1 MNELEDGKRPGHLQ
15 PRVRF
20 ALGIATMVISTF
32 AVAAP
37 VPTHAQAGA
46 PDAGARCKAMANAML
61 PGTAIDKIEFI
72 AAGPMTGAAAAPN
85 APLSILPEH
94 CLVRGTLNPRKGTG
108 GRPFGIGFELRMPT
122 QWNRRFLFQGG
133 GGLDGVVNP
142 AVGTLPNSSGP
153 VALARGFA
161 VVSTD
166 AGHGGSPI
174 DASFALDQQA
184 RIDYAYNA
192 LDKVTLEAKRL
203 IERYYGAAPAHSY
216 FVGCS
221 NGGRQAMTAA
231 QKLPL
236 YFDGVVAGDPTIGF
250 SRVAIDE
257 VWNVQQVAKIAPKDA
272 EGRPIL
278 AKAFSDA
285 DLALVKTAL
294 LKRCDAMDGL
304 RDGMIND
311 WQRCDFNPA
320 VLICK
325 ERKTAACLT
334 KGQVGA
340 LRALHDGPRTPAG
353 QSIYGP
359 FNYDTGIASS
369 SWRGMRLGTSQTG
382 ASNAADATLGAG
394 QFKYFQLTPPEPD
407 FDPHAPL
414 DYGKVLERVRATAA
428 MADADSPYLET
439 FARRG
444 KLIAYN
450 GLSDQ
455 GLASS
460 ELVRWYQ
467 KMLAAT
473 GSAGRDN
480 VRLYLVPGMLHCG
493 GGEATDRFEM
503 LDAVVDWVEESK
515 VPDRVLATSRQRPGL
530 SRPLCP
536 FPGVARYKGGKE
548 EDAGS
553 FRCEP

>member
-1 MNELEDGKRPGHLQ
+1 
-15 PRVRF
+15 
-20 ALGIATMVISTF
+20 
-32 AVAAP
+32 
-37 VPTHAQAGA
+37 
-46 PDAGARCKAMANAML
+46 MASAML
-61 PGTAIDKIEFI
+61 PGTEINKIEFV
-72 AAGPMTGAAAAPN
+72 AAGPMTVPAAAPN
-85 APLSILPEH
+85 APPNLLPEH
-94 CLVRGTLNPRKGTG
+94 CFLRGTLNLRKGTG
-108 GRPFGIGFELRMPT
+108 GRSFGIGFELRMPT

-166 AGHGGSPI
+166 AGHGGSPV

-184 RIDYAYNA
+184 RIDYSYNA

-203 IERYYGAAPAHSY
+203 IARYYGAAPAHSY

-236 YFDGVVAGDPTIGF
+236 YFDGIVAGDPTIGF

-294 LKRCDAMDGL
+294 LKRCDAKDGL
-304 RDGMIND
+304 KDGMIND
-311 WQRCDFNPA
+311 WQRCDFNPV
-320 VLICK
+320 VLMCK
-325 ERKTAACLT
+325 ARKTAACLS
-334 KGQVGA
+334 KGQVSV

-382 ASNAADATLGAG
+382 ASNAADATLGVG
-394 QFKYFQLTPPEPD
+394 QFKYLQLTPPEPG
-407 FDPHAPL
+407 FDPLAPL

-439 FARRG
+439 FAGRG

-473 GSAGRDN
+473 GSAGREN

-493 GGEATDRFEM
+493 GGEATDQFEM
-503 LDAVVDWVEESK
+503 LDAVVGWVEDGK
-515 VPDRVLATSRQRPGL
+515 TPDRILATNRQRPGL

-536 FPGVARYKGGKE
+536 FPSVARYKAGKE

>member
-1 MNELEDGKRPGHLQ
+1 MNETKESARPKAFRPQANL
-15 PRVRF
+15 
-20 ALGIATMVISTF
+20 ALGSAAL
-32 AVAAP
+32 AVAAFAMTLP
-37 VPTHAQAGA
+37 SPAQAQTA
-46 PDAGARCKAMANAML
+46 PPDAQRCQGMANAAL
-61 PGTAIDKIEFI
+61 PATEISKAEFVP
-72 AAGPMTGAAAAPN
+72 AGPMSAAAGRPDAPKIN
-85 APLSILPEH
+85 LPEH
-94 CLVRGTLNPRKGTG
+94 CLVRGILNPRTGTG
-108 GRPFGIGFELRMPT
+108 GRSFGIGFELRMPT

-142 AVGTLPNSSGP
+142 AIGTIPNSAGP
-153 VALARGFA
+153 MALARGFA

-166 AGHGGSPI
+166 AGHSGSPV
-174 DASFALDQQA
+174 DASFGLDQQA
-184 RIDYAYNA
+184 RVDYAYNA
-192 LDKVTLEAKRL
+192 LDKVTQEAKRL
-203 IERYYGAAPAHSY
+203 IVRFYGAAAAHSY

-236 YFDGVVAGDPTIGF
+236 YFDGIVAGDPTIRF

-257 VWNVQQVAKIAPKDA
+257 VWNVQQIARIAPKDST
-272 EGRPIL
+272 GRPIL

-285 DLALVKTAL
+285 DLSLVKSSL
-294 LKRCDAMDGL
+294 LKRCDAKDGL

-320 VLICK
+320 VLTCK
-325 ERKTAACLT
+325 ASKTATCLS
-334 KGQVGA
+334 KAQVGV
-340 LRALHDGPRTPAG
+340 LRALHEGPRTPAG

-369 SWRGMRLGTSQTG
+369 SWRGMRLGTSETG

-394 QFKYFQLTPPEPD
+394 QFKYFQLTPPEPG
-407 FDPHAPL
+407 FDPLAPL
-414 DYGKVLERVRATAA
+414 DYGNVLERVRATAA
-428 MADADSPYLET
+428 MADADNPYLET

-444 KLIAYN
+444 KLITYN

-460 ELVRWYQ
+460 ELVDWYQ
-467 KMLAAT
+467 EMLAAT
-473 GSAGRDN
+473 GAPGREN

-493 GGEATDRFEM
+493 GGDATDQFEM
-503 LDAVVDWVEESK
+503 LDAIMSWVEDGKAPE
-515 VPDRVLATSRQRPGL
+515 RILATSRQRPNL

-536 FPGVARYKGGKE
+536 FPSVARYKGGKE
-548 EDAGS
+548 DDADS

>member
-1 MNELEDGKRPGHLQ
+1 MNEFTESRRPSGFRPHAGLAFS
-15 PRVRF
+15 PIVM
-20 ALGIATMVISTF
+20 AIATLGITLP
-32 AVAAP
+32 AP
-37 VPTHAQAGA
+37 ARAQEPASEI
-46 PDAGARCKAMANAML
+46 GARCRAMANAAL
-61 PGTAIDKIEFI
+61 PGTEIGKAEFVP
-72 AAGPMTGAAAAPN
+72 AGPMSSPGGPPN
-85 APLSILPEH
+85 APRTNLPEH
-94 CLVRGTLNPRKGTG
+94 CLIRGVLNPRTGAG

-133 GGLDGVVNP
+133 GGLDGVINP
-142 AVGTLPNSSGP
+142 AIGNIPNSSGP
-153 VALARGFA
+153 IALARGFA

-174 DASFALDQQA
+174 DASFGLDQQA

-203 IERYYGAAPAHSY
+203 IARFYGAGPAHSY

-236 YFDGVVAGDPTIGF
+236 YFDGIVAGDPTISF

-285 DLALVKTAL
+285 DLALVKTSL
-294 LKRCDAMDGL
+294 LKRCDARDGL
-304 RDGMIND
+304 ADGMIND
-311 WQRCDFNPA
+311 WQRCDFNPV
-320 VLICK
+320 VLACK
-325 ERKTAACLT
+325 AGKTANCLS
-334 KGQVGA
+334 KGQIGV

-359 FNYDTGIASS
+359 FNYDTGVASS

-382 ASNAADATLGAG
+382 TSNAADATLGVG
-394 QFKYFQLTPPEPD
+394 QFKYFQITPPDPG
-407 FDPHAPL
+407 FDPLAPL
-414 DYGKVLERVRATAA
+414 DYGKVLDRVRATAA

-460 ELVRWYQ
+460 ELVDWYQ
-467 KMLAAT
+467 KMLGAT
-473 GSAGRDN
+473 GPAGREN

-493 GGEATDRFEM
+493 GGDATDQFEM
-503 LDAVVDWVEESK
+503 LEAIVSWAEDGKA
-515 VPDRVLATSRQRPGL
+515 PDRILATSRQRPDL

-536 FPGVARYKGGKE
+536 FPSVARYRGGRE
-548 EDAGS
+548 EDAAS
-553 FRCEP
+553 FKCEP